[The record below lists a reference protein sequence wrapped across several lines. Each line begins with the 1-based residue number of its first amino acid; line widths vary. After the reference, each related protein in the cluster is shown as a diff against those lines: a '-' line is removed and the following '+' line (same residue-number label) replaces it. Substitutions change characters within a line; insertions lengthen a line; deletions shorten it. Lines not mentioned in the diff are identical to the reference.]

1 MSPENPPIFWGKVEV
16 EGLYSMD
23 KKELINLLGI
33 EGDALPEHGTLRKGI
48 KRAFLTNLFDDIRIE
63 RDDKSIKIKVKEREL
78 IERIKVKGNFYIP
91 GDDILEN
98 FLLKEGSPMRYELL
112 DDARTKLLEYLSKRG
127 FPDAQVSFSVK
138 KKIPRLILTIHL
150 KEGEPVLIKKIEGPE
165 EVIPY
170 IRLSVDKPFD
180 LFLLERDINFIKEY
194 FKDEGFINPDIRAS
208 FEKGI
213 LRFSVNKGTRLTI
226 QFQGN
231 SAISDKE
238 LLGIMPFNIA
248 ESISDELIEEA
259 KAKIIHAYKKRGFPF
274 AKVHV
279 EQKGSSETVGS
290 PEDRQIFWGT
300 SEVYLIFTIEEGK
313 NYSIGKIA
321 LSGTS
326 LPEER
331 LLQIMGLK
339 EGDHYIPEN
348 LEVAIGRLRN
358 FYLSLGYTNVVIEDP
373 SLDFDQKTET
383 VSIALNIK
391 EGQKVLIDGLIIKGN
406 KEIDERELKEISGLK
421 EGMPFNATDINDAR
435 LRILELYSSRGY
447 LDAECEIEIED
458 KNGYSNI
465 IFKIFEGRRYFF
477 GKTIIRGNLK
487 TSSRVI
493 KRELSYKEGEDFS
506 LGSLLQARQKL
517 YRIGLFSELEIE
529 PVKENSVQDVLITVK
544 EAPAGAVEFGIG
556 YGEYERQRGF
566 IDISYRN
573 LFGMNRQ
580 ISLRAEGSSLERRLI
595 LNYFDPRIF
604 DSASSFRIVPLYEER
619 KEKNIDT
626 GEIIYRL
633 RRYSERTGIETPF
646 YRNLKFELFHEFSLV
661 KTFDVKPEIVLPRED
676 TGTLSISSLVPGL
689 VYDTRD
695 NPFDPGKGILAGGR
709 LKIASEYL
717 GSEVEFL
724 KVTADASTYISLSRR
739 LVLALGMKG
748 GAAWPFGKTG
758 EIPIV
763 ERFFLGGRSSVRGF
777 SQDSLGPK
785 INDTPVGGDL
795 FLQTNLELRWYAL
808 RAFSIV
814 TFLDGG
820 NVWLKDE
827 GISLGDMRY
836 SAGIGLRYNTPAGPI
851 RLDYGQKLERK
862 SGESRGEVHFSIGH
876 AF

>member
-1 MSPENPPIFWGKVEV
+1 MIPLSLTSASVERSPENPKIVRQRVEV

-23 KKELINLLGI
+23 KKELMDLLGI
-33 EGDALPEHGTLRKGI
+33 EGDEFPETEILKNGI
-48 KRAFLTNLFDDIRIE
+48 KRAFLTGLFDDIRIE
-63 RDDKSIKIKVKEREL
+63 REDVLIRIKVKEREI
-78 IERIKVKGNFYIP
+78 IERISVKGNFYLP
-91 GDDILEN
+91 EEDIIN
-98 FLLKEGSPMRYELL
+98 AFLLKEGEPMRYDLL
-112 DDARTKLLEYLSKRG
+112 EDARKGLLEYLSRRG
-127 FPDAQVSFSVK
+127 FPEADIRFEIRKKRSRVK
-138 KKIPRLILTIHL
+138 LVLYI
-150 KEGEPVLIKKIEGPE
+150 KEGEPIVIKKIEGPE
-165 EVIPY
+165 EVTPF
-170 IRLSVDKPFD
+170 IRLSVDHPFD
-180 LFLLERDINFIKEY
+180 LMLLERDINFIKEY
-194 FKDEGFINPDIRAS
+194 FKEEGFFNPDIRAS

-248 ESISDELIEEA
+248 ESISDELVEEA
-259 KAKIIHAYKKRGFPF
+259 KAKTIHAYKKRGFPF
-274 AKVHV
+274 VKVDV
-279 EQKGSSETVGS
+279 VKKDS
-290 PEDRQIFWGT
+290 PG
-300 SEVYLIFTIEEGK
+300 EVYLIFMIEEGK
-313 NYSIGKIA
+313 NYRIEKII

-331 LLQIMGLK
+331 ILQIMGLK
-339 EGDHYIPEN
+339 KGDYYIPEN

-373 SLDFDQKTET
+373 SIDFDQKTET
-383 VSIALNIK
+383 VSVALNIK
-391 EGQKVLIDGLIIKGN
+391 EGQKAIIDGLIIKGN
-406 KEIDERELKEISGLK
+406 KEIDERELRESSRLK
-421 EGMPFNATDINDAR
+421 EGMPFNETDINDAR

-447 LDAECEIEIED
+447 LDAGCEIEIED
-458 KNGYSNI
+458 KDGHLNI
-465 IFKIFEGRRYFF
+465 IFKIFEGKKYSF

-493 KRELSYKEGEDFS
+493 KRELSYRQGEDFS
-506 LGSLLQARQKL
+506 LGSLLQARQRL
-517 YRIGLFSELEIE
+517 YRLGLFSELEIE
-529 PVKENSVQDVLITVK
+529 PVKEDSVQNVLITVK

-556 YGEYERQRGF
+556 YGEYERTRGF

-580 ISLRAEGSSLERRLI
+580 ISLRTEASSLERRI
-595 LNYFDPRIF
+595 MLNYFDPRLF
-604 DSASSFRIVPLYEER
+604 DSISSFRIVPLYEER

-633 RRYSERTGIETPF
+633 RRYSERTGIETPL

-661 KTFDVKPEIVLPRED
+661 KTYDVKPEVVLPRED
-676 TGTLSISSLVPGL
+676 TGTLSISSLVPGFI
-689 VYDTRD
+689 YDTRD
-695 NPFDPGKGILAGGR
+695 NPFDPGSGILTGGR

-724 KVTADASTYISLSRR
+724 KVTVDASTYISLSKR
-739 LVLALGMKG
+739 LVLALGIKG
-748 GAAWPFGKTG
+748 GKAWPFGKTE

-785 INDTPVGGDL
+785 IHDTPVGGDS

-808 RAFSIV
+808 MAFSIV
-814 TFLDGG
+814 AFLDGG

-827 GISLGDMRY
+827 GISPGDMRY

-851 RLDYGQKLERK
+851 RLDYGQKLERLP
-862 SGESRGEVHFSIGH
+862 GESKGELHFSIGH

>member
-1 MSPENPPIFWGKVEV
+1 MASASVEV

-23 KKELINLLGI
+23 RKELIDLLGI
-33 EGDALPEHGTLRKGI
+33 EGDELPEPEILRNGI
-48 KRAFLTNLFDDIRIE
+48 KRAFLTGLFDDIRIE
-63 RDDKSIKIKVKEREL
+63 REHKSIKIKVKEREI
-78 IERIKVKGNFYIP
+78 IERIKVEGNFYLSS
-91 GDDILEN
+91 DDILEN

-112 DDARTKLLEYLSKRG
+112 DDARTRLLEYLSKRG

-138 KKIPRLILTIHL
+138 KRISRLILTIHL

-180 LFLLERDINFIKEY
+180 LLLLERDINFIKGY
-194 FKDEGFINPDIRAS
+194 FKDEGFLNPDIRAS

-213 LRFSVNKGTRLTI
+213 LRFSVNRGTRLTI

-238 LLGIMPFNIA
+238 LLKIMPFHIA
-248 ESISDELIEEA
+248 ESLSDELIEEA
-259 KAKIIHAYKKRGFPF
+259 KAKILYAYKKRGFPF
-274 AKVHV
+274 AKVEV
-279 EQKGSSETVGS
+279 EQKGSSE
-290 PEDRQIFWGT
+290 
-300 SEVYLIFTIEEGK
+300 EVYLIFKIEEGK
-313 NYSIGKIA
+313 NYSIGKII

-326 LPEER
+326 LPEGR
-331 LLQIMGLK
+331 LLQIIGLK
-339 EGDHYIPEN
+339 EGDYYIPEK
-348 LEVAIGRLRN
+348 LEIAIGRLRN
-358 FYLSLGYTNVVIEDP
+358 FYLSLGYTNVVIEEP

-406 KEIDERELKEISGLK
+406 KEIDERELREVIGLK
-421 EGMPFNATDINDAR
+421 EGMPFNETDINDAR
-435 LRILELYSSRGY
+435 LKILELYSSRGY
-447 LDAECEIEIED
+447 LDADCEIEIED
-458 KNGYSNI
+458 KNGHSNI
-465 IFKIFEGRRYFF
+465 IFKIFEGKRYFF

-493 KRELSYKEGEDFS
+493 KRDLSYREGEGFNP
-506 LGSLLQARQKL
+506 GSVLQARQRL
-517 YRIGLFSELEIE
+517 YRLGLFSELEIE
-529 PVKENSVQDVLITVK
+529 SVKRDSVQDLLITVK

-556 YGEYERQRGF
+556 YGEYEKQRGF

-573 LFGMNRQ
+573 LSGMNRQ

-604 DSASSFRIVPLYEER
+604 DSATSFRIVPLYEER

-626 GEIIYRL
+626 GEITYRL

-661 KTFDVKPEIVLPRED
+661 KTFELKPEIVLPRED

-695 NPFDPGKGILAGGR
+695 NPFDPTKGILTGGR

-724 KVTADASTYISLSRR
+724 KVTVDASTYISLSKRF
-739 LVLALGMKG
+739 VLALGMKG
-748 GAAWPFGKTG
+748 GAAWPFGKTE

-795 FLQTNLELRWYAL
+795 FLQTNLELRWRAL

-814 TFLDGG
+814 VFLDGG
-820 NVWLKDE
+820 DVWLKDE

-851 RLDYGQKLERK
+851 RLDYGQKLERGP
-862 SGESRGEVHFSIGH
+862 GESKGEVHFSIGH